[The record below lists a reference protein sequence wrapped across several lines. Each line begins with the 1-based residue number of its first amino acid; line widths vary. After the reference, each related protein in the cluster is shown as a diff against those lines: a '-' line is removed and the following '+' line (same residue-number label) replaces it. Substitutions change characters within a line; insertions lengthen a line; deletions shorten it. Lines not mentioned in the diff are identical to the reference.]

1 MEAGRERPGQ
11 RESGG
16 VGCEAERGWWWKTLE
31 KAGRRSSARG
41 GCRDHDDDAMGPR
54 HTSRRRRHRVGGI
67 RREIVGSTRWKSLT
81 PGGDRAAGR
90 KTLFATRTPVIAG
103 CAPGDAPRASP
114 TRSDERMVSCVRT
127 LRFLEMLPV
136 DILAGWSVLG
146 ARQRERV
153 DELDC
158 LFLFQ
163 CLRVRQNP
171 LKHIAPR
178 EPTRKS
184 EAENLTWR
192 AQSVDRLRVDG
203 ELPAGCASLWMPPRV
218 QAHVL
223 APAWQGGA
231 PRDRPA
237 QGRRARV
244 VARPIGDGTPAQ
256 TARLLGR
263 RRRAREPE
271 GKIQEVRR
279 LQRTPL
285 DLNSCRPDPKLD
297 PRTLHSGGG

>member
-1 MEAGRERPGQ
+1 
-11 RESGG
+11 
-16 VGCEAERGWWWKTLE
+16 
-31 KAGRRSSARG
+31 
-41 GCRDHDDDAMGPR
+41 
-54 HTSRRRRHRVGGI
+54 
-67 RREIVGSTRWKSLT
+67 
-81 PGGDRAAGR
+81 
-90 KTLFATRTPVIAG
+90 
-103 CAPGDAPRASP
+103 
-114 TRSDERMVSCVRT
+114 MVACVRT

-297 PRTLHSGGG
+297 PGPSTRAVDDDTRPS

>member
-1 MEAGRERPGQ
+1 M
-11 RESGG
+11 
-16 VGCEAERGWWWKTLE
+16 
-31 KAGRRSSARG
+31 
-41 GCRDHDDDAMGPR
+41 
-54 HTSRRRRHRVGGI
+54 
-67 RREIVGSTRWKSLT
+67 
-81 PGGDRAAGR
+81 
-90 KTLFATRTPVIAG
+90 
-103 CAPGDAPRASP
+103 
-114 TRSDERMVSCVRT
+114 
-127 LRFLEMLPV
+127 RFLEMLPV

-158 LFLFQ
+158 LFQ
-163 CLRVRQNP
+163 GRQKSR
-171 LKHIAPR
+171 LKYIAPR
-178 EPTRKS
+178 ANEEIRKS
-184 EAENLTWR
+184 EAENEAENLTWR